1 MITVGSSGSYVGAV
15 LETLGVHYQSYLLD
29 QLATPFATSVGG
41 LVYVVAGFI
50 AIGSYLLSGKAQS
63 SIWLLA
69 APGIFLAVVLQRT
82 EVSGSLWKFG
92 NEVRSDVM
100 VDSGLDPHLTED
112 ARGGARVS
120 SLFASYDRLVSSV
133 VSQTVA
139 VLLAGREKLDYS
151 FIVRAE
157 ILSAMEAPFAGNDG
171 FRSLVHTALGRDCM
185 DFAMTAKKIADP
197 EIPALERC
205 EAAKHYKDL
214 GSSRQVGLTD
224 MAKEYVA
231 NEIYLFLPHL
241 MTEEIT
247 PDPGCAVRSV
257 MDLCGQAPSGLADTD
272 ATVGAQEL
280 YCDKEAEAKAEQQ
293 KLCDAVMRNQ
303 QIMNAVYNQPVVGAS
318 GTESALQRALN
329 LSGAQYEQYRK
340 EAWERV
346 EKPYYCHEIW
356 NLAYV
361 SLMRESLI
369 YLESVNQQAF
379 NADLTNVIT
388 QAEQGADADLRLSL
402 CAPEYQDNMPVAFS
416 EALKIRGAQHP
427 FDVVRQLAKKLFRNE
442 KEYKPLAVIA
452 DEYAKRSDKF
462 SRVGL
467 PDENKLAHVERTRL
481 KNNELR
487 ERTGLMHYAAS
498 MPYFQGLG
506 LYWLSIT
513 YPLFAIMIL
522 VPGKQNGFFMWF
534 KLWAWLK
541 SWDIGV
547 AVVMILDDVLV
558 SLFGNMLM
566 RDGNSLVHEL
576 PADIG
581 SALAS
586 LETIDSTF
594 NVGQYYSIVSAVL
607 MMVPVVSAQII
618 LGAAGG
624 AGVLAQGMQRLTS
637 QRGGDFGGI
646 GGIRSMMEAPPQMKS
661 VRALGQDVHA
671 LSAATSAKV
680 GELGGTQASNMYGNV
695 FGESYRTDRKFVDRE
710 DELSVYKG
718 GFNAAA
724 ALKGL
729 NNAAGG
735 SADSWFGEKE
745 FMGVNRGTDGSPLSS
760 VLGGLSSASYKVG
773 SMSRDQFNAFGRL
786 DMDAANSQVPST
798 IGHSDIAG
806 MGVNQAL
813 PLPQDYDPAGNTNAR
828 DAAAFNK
835 EKTVDLQQ
843 ATIDLVNRSMK
854 AGFSASGDPVKKKP

>member
-15 LETLGVHYQSYLLD
+15 LETLGVYYQSYLLD

-50 AIGSYLLSGKAQS
+50 AIGSYLLSGKTQS

-69 APGIFLAVVLQRT
+69 APGLFLAVVLQRT

-92 NEVRSDVM
+92 NEVRSEVM
-100 VDSGLDPHLTED
+100 VESGLEPHLTED
-112 ARGGARVS
+112 NRGGARVS

-157 ILSAMEAPFAGNDG
+157 ILSAMETPFAGNDG
-171 FRSLVHTALGRDCM
+171 FRSLIHTALGRDCM
-185 DFAMTAKKIADP
+185 DYAMTAKKIADP
-197 EIPALERC
+197 EVPIIERC
-205 EAAKHYKDL
+205 EAAKHYDAL
-214 GSSRQVGLTD
+214 GSSRRVGLTD
-224 MAKEYVA
+224 MAREYVA

-257 MDLCGQAPSGLADTD
+257 MESCSQSPAGLPDTD
-272 ATVGAQEL
+272 AAVGAQEL

-293 KLCDAVMRNQ
+293 RLCDAVMRNQ
-303 QIMNAVYNQPVVGAS
+303 QIMNAVYDQPVVGAA
-318 GTESALQRALN
+318 GTESALQKALN
-329 LSGAQYEQYRK
+329 LSGQQYEQYRK

-346 EKPYYCHEIW
+346 NKPYYCHEIW

-369 YLESVNQQAF
+369 YLESINQQAF
-379 NADLTNVIT
+379 NADLNNIIT

-402 CAPEYQDNMPVAFS
+402 CSPDYQDNMPVAFS
-416 EALKIRGAQHP
+416 EALTIRGTQHP
-427 FDVVRQLAKKLFRNE
+427 FDVVRQLAKKLFRSE
-442 KEYKPLAVIA
+442 KQYKPLAVVA

-481 KNNELR
+481 KNSELR

-566 RDGNSLVHEL
+566 RDGSSLVHEL
-576 PADIG
+576 PSDIG

-586 LETIDSTF
+586 LETIDPTF
-594 NVGQYYSIVSAVL
+594 HAGQYYSIISAVL

-637 QRGGDFGGI
+637 QKGGDFGGI
-646 GGIRSMMEAPPQMKS
+646 GGIRNMMEAPSQQKS
-661 VRALGQDVHA
+661 VRALAQDVHA
-671 LSAATSAKV
+671 LTAATSAKV
-680 GELGGTQASNMYGNV
+680 GELPGRNASNMYGNS
-695 FGESYRTDRKFVDRE
+695 FAEAYKQDRKFVDRE
-710 DELSVYKG
+710 DELSAYKT
-718 GFNAAA
+718 GFNTGA
-724 ALKGL
+724 ALLGL

-735 SADSWFGEKE
+735 SANNWYSEKE
-745 FMGVNRGTDGSPLSS
+745 FMGVKRGTEGSPLSS
-760 VLGGLSSASYKVG
+760 LLGGFSDTAYKVG
-773 SMSRDQFNAFGRL
+773 ALSRDQYNTFGRL
-786 DMDAANSQVPST
+786 DVDAANSQVPST

-813 PLPQDYDPAGNTNAR
+813 PLPQDYDPGMNAR
-828 DAAAFNK
+828 DAAVFNK
-835 EKTVDLQQ
+835 EKPIELQQ
-843 ATIDLVNRSMK
+843 AVIDLFNRSLK
-854 AGFSASGDPVKKKP
+854 AGISSSGDPVKKKP